1 MVIVP
6 CFTYDITYME
16 KILKLSFSVYPHLE
30 TKSQCSLHADQTSNK
45 TGASCILQSNSDL
58 FILRF

>member
-16 KILKLSFSVYPHLE
+16 KRLKLSFSVYPHLE
-30 TKSQCSLHADQTSNK
+30 TKSQCS
-45 TGASCILQSNSDL
+45 
-58 FILRF
+58 